1 MKRFTLSLLLVG
13 LLVAACSAGASPTS
27 TPTAIPTASHA
38 TTTTA
43 PPTSAPSPIP
53 QAVTAAVAFD
63 GKACTY
69 AGPTDLARGS
79 EVTFSFVNTSAAR
92 VGSIGGGLVVGA
104 IADGT
109 TREQVVKDT
118 ETRAADDPPTYFLNP
133 AGINPLYPQLADEGE
148 TVTVSMNGN
157 LYFVGVATSPTETNK
172 MYFCTVLKVF
182 DR

>member
-1 MKRFTLSLLLVG
+1 MKRFTLSLVSVG

-27 TPTAIPTASHA
+27 TPTAIPPASRA

-43 PPTSAPSPIP
+43 PPTGAPSPTP

-79 EVTFSFVNTSAAR
+79 EVTFSLVNTPAAR

-109 TREQVVKDT
+109 TQEQVVKDT
-118 ETRAADDPPTYFLNP
+118 EAGPASVAPPYFLNP
-133 AGINPLYPQLADEGE
+133 AAIDPLYPQLADKGD
-148 TVTVSMNGN
+148 TVTVPMTGN

-172 MYFCTVLKVF
+172 MYFCTLLKVF